1 MGFVGPVNRIGAAWV
16 RPHDVEISHEPN
28 GAAREAQVERIVRL
42 GFEVRVDLVRDDGQR
57 LHVQLTRH
65 EADML
70 ELAAGDIVYVR
81 LRVERTFSESGEPTH
96 PVPA

>member
-1 MGFVGPVNRIGAAWV
+1 
-16 RPHDVEISHEPN
+16 
-28 GAAREAQVERIVRL
+28 
-42 GFEVRVDLVRDDGQR
+42 VRVDLVRDDGQR